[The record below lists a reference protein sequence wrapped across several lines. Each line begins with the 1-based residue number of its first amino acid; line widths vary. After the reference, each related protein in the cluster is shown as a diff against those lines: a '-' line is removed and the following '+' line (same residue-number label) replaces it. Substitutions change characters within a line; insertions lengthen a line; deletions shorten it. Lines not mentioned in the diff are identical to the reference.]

1 MRSVSTKVCRFRA
14 RFTDDF
20 AVSRFVESAVRGPSS
35 LSHGLA
41 APALQTRPDMKTLK
55 WIVSN
60 SLVMSLAF
68 AGTASVGCEARER
81 VVVRDRPEV
90 VHVETRQPVVE
101 EKVIVR
107 P

>member
-1 MRSVSTKVCRFRA
+1 
-14 RFTDDF
+14 
-20 AVSRFVESAVRGPSS
+20 
-35 LSHGLA
+35 
-41 APALQTRPDMKTLK
+41 
-55 WIVSN
+55 
-60 SLVMSLAF
+60 VMSLAF
-68 AGTASVGCEARER
+68 AGTASVGCVARER